1 MIESGIFVVK
11 QLIETIVSHP
21 LGNNA
26 VIKFKHSA
34 PSYIAELEKLYGI
47 DCLFNQKI
55 NAINIPYSWCQ
66 ISSPLSEPATFNSN
80 LRKCHE
86 LKQQLVNEQ
95 DIITSTRL
103 VLSNHFE
110 QFGSGAGQ
118 QPVDHVPSLTNLA
131 EQQNMSPRTFARHL
145 EKHNSSY
152 RKILEEVR
160 QQQACTLLK
169 STHLSVADIAARL
182 GYLESAN
189 FIRAFKTWFSCSP
202 TQWRRENH

>member
-1 MIESGIFVVK
+1 
-11 QLIETIVSHP
+11 
-21 LGNNA
+21 
-26 VIKFKHSA
+26 
-34 PSYIAELEKLYGI
+34 
-47 DCLFNQKI
+47 
-55 NAINIPYSWCQ
+55 
-66 ISSPLSEPATFNSN
+66 
-80 LRKCHE
+80 
-86 LKQQLVNEQ
+86 
-95 DIITSTRL
+95 
-103 VLSNHFE
+103 
-110 QFGSGAGQ
+110 
-118 QPVDHVPSLTNLA
+118 
-131 EQQNMSPRTFARHL
+131 MSPRTFARHL